1 MKENTTLSL
10 KAGAKKRK
18 SVVDRK
24 NKSDTLFSFL
34 LQLLK
39 ISVAVLLLALVLI
52 YF

>member
-24 NKSDTLFSFL
+24 NALFYSDLERHAERNTWEW
-34 LQLLK
+34 
-39 ISVAVLLLALVLI
+39 
-52 YF
+52 